1 MMNLSSLSKSCY
13 LAWGQLLAV
22 AFITY
27 DHWQAEHT
35 VTLGIS
41 ALMLMSGAQIY
52 YHERLRHKL
61 RQVASVCESSAHG
74 DFEPRIPTH
83 DERGNILRI
92 LHSINRTIDIA
103 DAYVRESR
111 AAMEHAAK
119 GKFYRKIILTG
130 LGGAYQRSATI
141 MNDGMDAI
149 RRNIATSMEQ
159 AAGSMLKV
167 ADTGVAQ
174 AEKLTNSAQETSR
187 NVSTIASAMEELS
200 ASIGDINRHLIQTRR
215 LVEDATE
222 RSRQAATGLS
232 DLIKTEE
239 KIEGIVQLIQGI
251 ASKIDLLAL
260 NATIEASRAGEAGRG
275 FAVVASEVKLLA
287 KQTATA
293 ATSVAQ
299 NIAQTRSEIDKTVHA
314 VEEIERLMDGVN
326 RSSSSVTDAMGQQ
339 SEAVTEVARTIHL
352 TAANAEMVASA
363 ARDVSATSGQTGDA
377 ARSIYETIEGLV
389 GKAAAA

>member
-13 LAWGQLLAV
+13 LAWGQLAIV
-22 AFITY
+22 ALLTY
-27 DHWQAEHT
+27 GHWQT
-35 VTLGIS
+35 TRTIS
-41 ALMLMSGAQIY
+41 WNISILIAMSAAQIY
-52 YHERLRHKL
+52 YHERLRRKL
-61 RQVASVCESSAHG
+61 HEVASVCESSARG
-74 DFEPRIPTH
+74 DFEPRIPTYN
-83 DERGNILRI
+83 ERGDVLKI

-111 AAMEHAAK
+111 AAMEHAAR
-119 GKFYRKIILTG
+119 GKFYRKIIITG
-130 LGGAYQRSATI
+130 LGGAYQRSAAAI
-141 MNDGMDAI
+141 NDGMNAI
-149 RRNIATSMEQ
+149 RSNIATSMER
-159 AAGSMLKV
+159 AASSMLKV
-167 ADTGVAQ
+167 ADTGVFQ
-174 AEKLTNSAQETSR
+174 AEKLTSSAQETSR
-187 NVSTIASAMEELS
+187 NVNTIASAMEELS
-200 ASIGDINRHLIQTRR
+200 ASIGDINRHLGQTQR

-222 RSRQAATGLS
+222 RSRQAATGLA

-293 ATSVAQ
+293 ATNVAQ
-299 NIAQTRSEIDKTVHA
+299 SIAQTRSEIDKTVHA

-363 ARDVSATSGQTGDA
+363 ARDVSATSGQTGEA
-377 ARSIYETIEGLV
+377 ARGIYVTIETLV
-389 GKAAAA
+389 GKAAA